1 MGVLSHSAYTS
12 MKDLIFLCP
21 RTLDKSPRLC
31 HHAGMKKLS
40 RVDFARAK
48 TAGRAL
54 NLAAKSMRILSSVA
68 WDDGQKARFLN
79 DGKMPNPDYVPI
91 DVSEP
96 RRLIAEARKSIDGQH
111 VVFEWLGRLAD
122 TLDTTTG
129 LIETRGTPAFFEH
142 SAELYGRPTKV
153 MLDRKTRVIDLARHM
168 DGTLEGLDFSKLVVE
183 GFETELSAAEFAK
196 ELEGRLTYHFADSA
210 PLVELSDTLS
220 AKAVAGRTRIR
231 IRASAGFTERDID
244 QLLQHEA
251 LIHTATALNG
261 RAQPHFKIL
270 GRAHAGTTEIQE
282 GLAVFAEIIS
292 GAMDPQRFR
301 RLSDRVIAIQMSID
315 GADFKEVFEFY
326 NERLDDPD
334 QSFENARRIFRGG
347 VLTGGAPFTKDMVYL
362 NGLLRVHN
370 FMRTVVK
377 LGRADLIR
385 ILLAGKMD
393 IEDVPALAQMA
404 AHGRMRSPEFMPP
417 WAKDLRF
424 LVSYMAYSGFL
435 NQVKMPGFQKYYEA
449 ELEDVPVVWEFG
461 G

>member
-1 MGVLSHSAYTS
+1 M
-12 MKDLIFLCP
+12 
-21 RTLDKSPRLC
+21 
-31 HHAGMKKLS
+31 
-40 RVDFARAK
+40 RAK

-54 NLAAKSMRILSSVA
+54 NLAAKSMRVLSSVA
-68 WDDGQKARFLN
+68 WDDGQKVRFLEQ
-79 DGKMPNPDYVPI
+79 GKMPNPDYEAI

-96 RRLIAEARKSIDGQH
+96 RRLIEEARKFISGKH

-122 TLDTTTG
+122 TLERTTH
-129 LIETRGTPAFFEH
+129 LIESRGTAEFFQH
-142 SAELYGRPTKV
+142 SAELYGRPTRL
-153 MLDRKTRVIDLARHM
+153 MLDQKTRVIDLARHM
-168 DGTLEGLDFSKLVVE
+168 DGTLDGLDFSKLVIE
-183 GFETELSAAEFAK
+183 GYEMQLTAQQFAK
-196 ELEGRLTYHFADSA
+196 ELKARLAPHFGDKA
-210 PLVELSDTLS
+210 PSVEISETLS
-220 AKAVAGRTRIR
+220 AKASAGRTRIR
-231 IRASAGFTERDID
+231 VRASASFTERDIE

-261 RAQPHFKIL
+261 RDQPHFKIL
-270 GRAHAGTTEIQE
+270 GRAHAGTTEVQE

-315 GADFKEVFEFY
+315 GADFKEVFDFY

-334 QSFENARRIFRGG
+334 QAFENTRRIFRGG
-347 VLTGGAPFTKDMVYL
+347 VLTGDAPFTKDMVYL

-385 ILLAGKMD
+385 VLFYGKMD

-404 AHGRMRSPEFMPP
+404 ASGRMRNPKFMPP
-417 WAKDLRF
+417 WTKDLRF

-435 NQVKMPGFQKYYEA
+435 NQVKLPGFQAYYKE
-449 ELEDVPVVWEFG
+449 ELSDVPVVWDVP
-461 G
+461 

>member
-1 MGVLSHSAYTS
+1 MN
-12 MKDLIFLCP
+12 
-21 RTLDKSPRLC
+21 
-31 HHAGMKKLS
+31 KLS
-40 RVDFARAK
+40 KTHFARAK
-48 TAGRAL
+48 AAGRAL
-54 NLAAKSMRILSSVA
+54 NLAAKSMKVLSSVA
-68 WDDGQKARFLN
+68 WDEAQKERFLK
-79 DGKMPNPDYVPI
+79 DGKMPNPDYAAV

-96 RRLIAEARKSIDGQH
+96 RRLIAEARSFIDGKH
-111 VVFEWLGRLAD
+111 VVFEWLGRLTE
-122 TLDTTTG
+122 TLDLTTG

-142 SAELYGRPTKV
+142 SAELYGRPTRL
-153 MLDRKTRVIDLARHM
+153 MLDKKTRVIDLARHM

-183 GFETELSAAEFAK
+183 GFETHLTAQEFGK
-196 ELEGRLTYHFADSA
+196 ELEGRLAHHFGDSA
-210 PLVELSDTLS
+210 PMIELSDTLS

-231 IRASAGFTERDID
+231 VRASAGFTERDIE

-270 GRAHAGTTEIQE
+270 GRAHAGTTEVQE

-301 RLSDRVIAIQMSID
+301 RLSDRVIAIQMSIE
-315 GADFKEVFEFY
+315 GADFKQVFDFY
-326 NERLDDPD
+326 NARLDDPD

-385 ILLAGKMD
+385 ILFAGKMD

-404 AHGRMRSPEFMPP
+404 ASGRLRSPEFMPP

-435 NQVKMPGFQKYYEA
+435 NQVKMPGFQAYYEA
-449 ELEDVPVVWEFG
+449 ELEDVPVVWAFG

>member
-1 MGVLSHSAYTS
+1 ME
-12 MKDLIFLCP
+12 
-21 RTLDKSPRLC
+21 
-31 HHAGMKKLS
+31 KLS
-40 RVDFARAK
+40 RDHFKQAK
-48 TAGRAL
+48 VAGKAL
-54 NLAAKSMRILSSVA
+54 NVAAKSMRILSSVA
-68 WDDGQKARFLN
+68 WDDEQKEAFLK
-79 DGKMPNPDYVPI
+79 DGKMPNPDYAPI

-96 RRLIAEARKSIDGQH
+96 RRLIARARESIDGQH
-111 VVFEWLGRLAD
+111 FVFEWLGRLAD
-122 TLDTTTG
+122 SLETTTH
-129 LIETRGTPAFFEH
+129 LIDSRGTPEFFEH
-142 SAELYGRPTKV
+142 SAELYGRPTKL
-153 MLDRKTRVIDLARHM
+153 MLDRKTRVIDMARHM
-168 DGTLEGLDFSKLVVE
+168 DGTLDGLDFSKLVVE
-183 GFETELSAAEFAK
+183 GYETQLSAEEFAK
-196 ELEGRLTYHFADSA
+196 ELEAELKPHFGEQA

-231 IRASAGFTERDID
+231 VRASASFTERDIE

-270 GRAHAGTTEIQE
+270 GRAHAGTTEVQE

-334 QSFENARRIFRGG
+334 QAFENARRIFRGG

-385 ILLAGKMD
+385 ILFAGKMD

-404 AHGRMRSPEFMPP
+404 ASGRMRNPEFMPP

>member
-1 MGVLSHSAYTS
+1 
-12 MKDLIFLCP
+12 
-21 RTLDKSPRLC
+21 
-31 HHAGMKKLS
+31 MKKLS
-40 RVDFARAK
+40 TKVFRQAK

-54 NLAAKSMRILSSVA
+54 NQAARSMSVLSSVA
-68 WDDGQKARFLN
+68 WEDSQRLDFLDG
-79 DGKMPNPDYVPI
+79 GKLPTPQYDAI
-91 DVSEP
+91 DVSDA
-96 RRLIAEARKSIDGQH
+96 RHLIADARKHIAGDH
-111 VVFEWLGRLAD
+111 VVFAWLARLAD
-122 TLDTTTG
+122 TLETTANM
-129 LIETRGTPAFFEH
+129 IDARGTAEFFEH
-142 SAELYGRPTKV
+142 SSALYGQPTKL
-153 MLDRKTRVIDLARHM
+153 MLDGKTRVIDLARHM
-168 DGTLEGLDFSKLVVE
+168 DGTLDGLDFSKLVLE
-183 GFETELSAAEFAK
+183 GYEQTFSSAEFAK
-196 ELEGRLTYHFADSA
+196 ALRPLLADHFGDSA
-210 PLVELSDTLS
+210 PAVELSDTLS

-231 IRASAGFTERDID
+231 VRESASFTERDIE

-270 GRAHAGTTEIQE
+270 GRAHAGTTEVQE

-315 GADFKEVFEFY
+315 GADFKDVFDFY

-334 QSFENARRIFRGG
+334 QAFENSRRVFRGG

-385 ILLAGKMD
+385 ILFMGKMD

-404 AHGRMRSPEFMPP
+404 SAGRMRAPQYMPP

-424 LVSYMAYSGFL
+424 LVSYMSYSGFL
-435 NQVKMPGFQKYYEA
+435 NQVKMPGFQAYYQK
-449 ELEDVPVVWEFG
+449 ELDDVPIVWDFTR
-461 G
+461 

>member
-1 MGVLSHSAYTS
+1 M
-12 MKDLIFLCP
+12 D
-21 RTLDKSPRLC
+21 
-31 HHAGMKKLS
+31 KLS
-40 RVDFARAK
+40 KTHFAQAK
-48 TAGRAL
+48 AAGRAL
-54 NLAAKSMRILSSVA
+54 NLAAKSMKVLSSVA
-68 WDDGQKARFLN
+68 WDAGQKVRFLK
-79 DGKMPNPDYVPI
+79 DGKIPNPDYAPI

-96 RRLIAEARKSIDGQH
+96 RRLIAEARQSISGQH
-111 VVFEWLGRLAD
+111 VVFEWLGRLAE
-122 TLDTTTG
+122 TLDITTG
-129 LIETRGTPAFFEH
+129 LIEARGTKAFYEH
-142 SAELYGRPTKV
+142 SAELYGRPTRL
-153 MLDRKTRVIDLARHM
+153 MLDKKTRVIDLARHM
-168 DGTLEGLDFSKLVVE
+168 DGTLEGLDFSKLVIE
-183 GFETELSAAEFAK
+183 GFETHLTAQEFAK
-196 ELEGRLTYHFADSA
+196 ELKGRLAHHFGDSA
-210 PLVELSDTLS
+210 PVIELSDTLS

-231 IRASAGFTERDID
+231 VRASAGFTERDIE

-270 GRAHAGTTEIQE
+270 GRAHAGTTEVQE

-315 GADFKEVFEFY
+315 GADFRQVFDFY
-326 NERLDDPD
+326 NERLDDSD
-334 QSFENARRIFRGG
+334 QAFENTRRIFRGG
-347 VLTGGAPFTKDMVYL
+347 VITGGAPFTKDMVYL

-385 ILLAGKMD
+385 ILFSGKMD

-404 AHGRMRSPEFMPP
+404 ASGRMRTPEFMPP

-435 NQVKMPGFQKYYEA
+435 NQVKMPGFQRYYEA
-449 ELEDVPVVWEFG
+449 ELEDVPVVWKFA
-461 G
+461 

>member
-1 MGVLSHSAYTS
+1 
-12 MKDLIFLCP
+12 
-21 RTLDKSPRLC
+21 
-31 HHAGMKKLS
+31 MKKLS
-40 RVDFARAK
+40 RNHFKEAK
-48 TAGRAL
+48 AAGRAL

-68 WDDGQKARFLN
+68 WDDGQKDRFLK
-79 DGKMPNPDYVPI
+79 DGKMPNPDYAPI

-96 RRLIAEARKSIDGQH
+96 RRLIAQARKSIDGKH
-111 VVFEWLGRLAD
+111 FVFEWLGRLAD
-122 TLDTTTG
+122 TLDTTTH
-129 LIETRGTPAFFEH
+129 LIESRGTAEFFQH
-142 SAELYGRPTKV
+142 SAELYGRPTRL

-168 DGTLEGLDFSKLVVE
+168 DGTLDGLDFSKLVIE
-183 GFETELSAAEFAK
+183 GYETHLTAEKFAK
-196 ELEGRLTYHFADSA
+196 ELKERLTPHFGESA
-210 PLVELSDTLS
+210 PLIELSDTLS

-231 IRASAGFTERDID
+231 VRASASFTERDIE

-261 RAQPHFKIL
+261 RAQLHFKIL
-270 GRAHAGTTEIQE
+270 GRAHAGTTEVQE

-315 GADFKEVFEFY
+315 GADFNDVFEFY

-385 ILLAGKMD
+385 ILFAGKMD

-404 AHGRMRSPEFMPP
+404 ASGRMRSPEFMPP

-435 NQVKMPGFQKYYEA
+435 NQVKMPGFQKYYET
-449 ELEDVPVVWEFG
+449 ELEDVPVVWDF
-461 G
+461 

>member
-1 MGVLSHSAYTS
+1 MN
-12 MKDLIFLCP
+12 
-21 RTLDKSPRLC
+21 
-31 HHAGMKKLS
+31 KLS
-40 RVDFARAK
+40 KTHFAQAK
-48 TAGRAL
+48 NAGRAL
-54 NLAAKSMRILSSVA
+54 NLATKSMKVLSSVA
-68 WDDGQKARFLN
+68 WDDAQKERFLK
-79 DGKMPNPDYVPI
+79 DGQMPNPDYAAI

-96 RRLIAEARKSIDGQH
+96 RRLIAEARKSISGKH
-111 VVFEWLGRLAD
+111 VIFEWLGRLAE
-122 TLDTTTG
+122 TLDITTG
-129 LIETRGTPAFFEH
+129 LIEARGTKAFYEH
-142 SAELYGRPTKV
+142 SAELYGRPTRL
-153 MLDRKTRVIDLARHM
+153 MLDKKTRVIDLARHM

-183 GFETELSAAEFAK
+183 GFETQLTAEGFAK
-196 ELEGRLTYHFADSA
+196 ELEGRLAHHFGDSA
-210 PLVELSDTLS
+210 PVIELSDTLS

-231 IRASAGFTERDID
+231 VRASAGFTERDIE

-270 GRAHAGTTEIQE
+270 GRAHAGTTEVQE

-315 GADFKEVFEFY
+315 GADFKQVFDFY
-326 NERLDDPD
+326 KERLDDLD
-334 QSFENARRIFRGG
+334 QSFENTRRIFRGG

-385 ILLAGKMD
+385 ILFAGKMD

-404 AHGRMRSPEFMPP
+404 ASGRMRSPEFMPP

-435 NQVKMPGFQKYYEA
+435 NQVKMPGFQRYYEA
-449 ELEDVPVVWEFG
+449 ELEDVPVVWDFA
-461 G
+461 

>member
-1 MGVLSHSAYTS
+1 ME
-12 MKDLIFLCP
+12 
-21 RTLDKSPRLC
+21 
-31 HHAGMKKLS
+31 KLS
-40 RVDFARAK
+40 RDHFKQAK
-48 TAGRAL
+48 VAGRAL

-68 WDDGQKARFLN
+68 WDEEQKGRFLK
-79 DGKMPNPDYVPI
+79 DGKMPNPDYAPI

-96 RRLIAEARKSIDGQH
+96 RRLVAEARKSIEGDH
-111 VVFEWLGRLAD
+111 FIFEWLGRLAE
-122 TLDTTTG
+122 TLDRTTH
-129 LIETRGTPAFFEH
+129 LIDSRGTPEFYHH
-142 SAELYGRPTKV
+142 SAELYGRPTRL
-153 MLDRKTRVIDLARHM
+153 MLDKKTRVIDLARHM
-168 DGTLEGLDFSKLVVE
+168 DGTLDGLDFSKLVVE
-183 GFETELSAAEFAK
+183 GYETHLTAEEFAAE
-196 ELEGRLTYHFADSA
+196 LTEQLKPHFGDQA
-210 PLVELSDTLS
+210 PDVELSDTLS
-220 AKAVAGRTRIR
+220 AKAVAGRKRIR
-231 IRASAGFTERDID
+231 VRASAGFTERDIE

-251 LIHTATALNG
+251 LIHTATSLNG
-261 RAQPHFKIL
+261 RAQPHFKVL
-270 GRAHAGTTEIQE
+270 GRAHAGTTEVQE

-334 QSFENARRIFRGG
+334 QSFENARRVFRGG

-385 ILLAGKMD
+385 ILFVGKLD

-404 AHGRMRSPEFMPP
+404 ASGRLRAPEFMPP

-435 NQVKMPGFQKYYEA
+435 NQVKMPGFQTYYEA
-449 ELEDVPVVWEFG
+449 ELEDVPVVWNFG
-461 G
+461 E

>member
-1 MGVLSHSAYTS
+1 MQ
-12 MKDLIFLCP
+12 
-21 RTLDKSPRLC
+21 
-31 HHAGMKKLS
+31 
-40 RVDFARAK
+40 AK

-54 NLAAKSMRILSSVA
+54 NLAAKSMQILKSVT
-68 WDDGQKARFLN
+68 WDDGQKTRFLKQ
-79 DGKMPNPDYVPI
+79 GKMPNPEYAAI

-96 RRLIAEARKSIDGQH
+96 RSLIAQARSHIDGRH
-111 VVFEWLGRLAD
+111 VVFAWLGRLAD
-122 TLDTTTG
+122 TLDTTTH
-129 LIETRGTPAFFEH
+129 LISARGTPEFYQH
-142 SAELYGRPTKV
+142 SAELYGRPTRL
-153 MLDRKTRVIDLARHM
+153 MLDKKTRVIDLARHM
-168 DGTLEGLDFSKLVVE
+168 DGTLDGLDFSKLVVE
-183 GFETELSAAEFAK
+183 GYETRLTAPEFAK
-196 ELEGRLTYHFADSA
+196 ELEGKLAYHFGGQA
-210 PLVELSDTLS
+210 PAIELSETLS

-231 IRASAGFTERDID
+231 VRAHAHFTERDIE

-326 NERLDDPD
+326 NDRIGDPD
-334 QSFENARRIFRGG
+334 QAFENARRIFRGG

-385 ILLAGKMD
+385 ILFSGKMD
-393 IEDVPALAQMA
+393 LEDVPALAQMA
-404 AHGRMRSPEFMPP
+404 ASGRMRSPKFMPP

-424 LVSYMAYSGFL
+424 VVSYMAYSGFL
-435 NQVKMPGFQKYYEA
+435 NQVKMPGFQAYYEDA
-449 ELEDVPVVWEFG
+449 LEDVPVVWNFVNG
-461 G
+461 A

>member
-1 MGVLSHSAYTS
+1 M
-12 MKDLIFLCP
+12 D
-21 RTLDKSPRLC
+21 
-31 HHAGMKKLS
+31 KLS
-40 RVDFARAK
+40 RDHFMRAK

-54 NLAAKSMRILSSVA
+54 NLAAKSMRILSSVT
-68 WDDGQKARFLN
+68 WDDWQKDRFLTL
-79 DGKMPNPDYVPI
+79 GKMPNPKYDPI

-96 RRLIAEARKSIDGQH
+96 RRLITEARKSIEGKH
-111 VVFEWLGRLAD
+111 VVFEWLARLAD
-122 TLDTTTG
+122 TLDTTTH
-129 LIETRGTPAFFEH
+129 LISSRGTAEFYQH
-142 SAELYGRPTKV
+142 SAELYGRPTRL
-153 MLDRKTRVIDLARHM
+153 MLDKKTRVIDLARHM
-168 DGTLEGLDFSKLVVE
+168 DGTLEGLDFSKLVIE
-183 GFETELSAAEFAK
+183 GYETHLTANEFAAELK
-196 ELEGRLTYHFADSA
+196 PRLTHHFGDAA

-231 IRASAGFTERDID
+231 VRASAHFTERDID

-270 GRAHAGTTEIQE
+270 GRAHAGTTEVQE

-315 GADFKEVFEFY
+315 GADFKEVFDFY

-334 QSFENARRIFRGG
+334 QSFENARRVFRGG

-385 ILLAGKMD
+385 ILFSGKMD

-404 AHGRMRSPEFMPP
+404 ASGRMRNPEFMPP

-435 NQVKMPGFQKYYEA
+435 NQVKMPGFQKYYEE
-449 ELEDVPVVWEFG
+449 ELEHVPVVWSFG

>member
-1 MGVLSHSAYTS
+1 ME
-12 MKDLIFLCP
+12 
-21 RTLDKSPRLC
+21 
-31 HHAGMKKLS
+31 KLS
-40 RVDFARAK
+40 RDHFKQAK
-48 TAGRAL
+48 VAGRAL

-68 WDDGQKARFLN
+68 WDEEQKDRFLK
-79 DGKMPNPDYVPI
+79 DGKMPNPDYAPI

-96 RRLIAEARKSIDGQH
+96 RRLIAEARKSIEGDH
-111 VVFEWLGRLAD
+111 FVFEWLGRLAE
-122 TLDTTTG
+122 TLDRTTH
-129 LIETRGTPAFFEH
+129 LIDSRGTPEFYHH
-142 SAELYGRPTKV
+142 SAELYGRPTRL
-153 MLDRKTRVIDLARHM
+153 MLDKKTRVIDLARRM
-168 DGTLEGLDFSKLVVE
+168 DGTLDGLDFSKLVVE
-183 GFETELSAAEFAK
+183 GYETHLTAEEFAAE
-196 ELEGRLTYHFADSA
+196 LTVQLKPHFGDQA
-210 PLVELSDTLS
+210 PDVELSDTLS
-220 AKAVAGRTRIR
+220 AKAVAGRKRIR
-231 IRASAGFTERDID
+231 VRASAGFTERDIE

-251 LIHTATALNG
+251 LIHTATSLNG
-261 RAQPHFKIL
+261 RAQPHFKVL
-270 GRAHAGTTEIQE
+270 GRAHAGTTEVQE

-334 QSFENARRIFRGG
+334 QSFENARRVFRGG

-385 ILLAGKMD
+385 ILFVGKLD

-404 AHGRMRSPEFMPP
+404 ASGRLRAPEFMPP

-435 NQVKMPGFQKYYEA
+435 NQVKMPGFQTYYEA
-449 ELEDVPVVWEFG
+449 ELEDVPVVWNFG
-461 G
+461 E

>member
-1 MGVLSHSAYTS
+1 ME
-12 MKDLIFLCP
+12 
-21 RTLDKSPRLC
+21 
-31 HHAGMKKLS
+31 KLS
-40 RVDFARAK
+40 RDHFKQAK
-48 TAGRAL
+48 VAGRAL

-68 WDDGQKARFLN
+68 WDEEQKGRFLK
-79 DGKMPNPDYVPI
+79 DGKMPNPDYAPI

-96 RRLIAEARKSIDGQH
+96 RRLVAEARKSIKGDH
-111 VVFEWLGRLAD
+111 FIFEWLGRLAE
-122 TLDTTTG
+122 TLDRTTH
-129 LIETRGTPAFFEH
+129 LIDSRGTPEFYHH
-142 SAELYGRPTKV
+142 SAELYGRPTRL
-153 MLDRKTRVIDLARHM
+153 MLDKKTRVIDLARHM
-168 DGTLEGLDFSKLVVE
+168 DGTLDGLDFSKLVVE
-183 GFETELSAAEFAK
+183 GYETHLTAEEFAAE
-196 ELEGRLTYHFADSA
+196 LTEQLKPHFGDQA
-210 PLVELSDTLS
+210 PDVELSDTLS
-220 AKAVAGRTRIR
+220 AKAVAGRKRIR
-231 IRASAGFTERDID
+231 VRASAGFTERDIE

-251 LIHTATALNG
+251 LIHTATSLNG
-261 RAQPHFKIL
+261 RAQPHFKVL
-270 GRAHAGTTEIQE
+270 GRAHAGTTEVQE

-334 QSFENARRIFRGG
+334 QSFENARRVFRGG

-385 ILLAGKMD
+385 ILFVGKLD

-404 AHGRMRSPEFMPP
+404 ASGRLRAPEFMPP

-435 NQVKMPGFQKYYEA
+435 NQVKMPGFQTYYEA
-449 ELEDVPVVWEFG
+449 ELEDVPVVWNFG
-461 G
+461 E

>member
-1 MGVLSHSAYTS
+1 ME
-12 MKDLIFLCP
+12 
-21 RTLDKSPRLC
+21 
-31 HHAGMKKLS
+31 KLS
-40 RVDFARAK
+40 RDHFKQAK
-48 TAGRAL
+48 VAGRAL

-68 WDDGQKARFLN
+68 WDEGQKDRFLK
-79 DGKMPNPDYVPI
+79 DGKMPNPDYAPI

-96 RRLIAEARKSIDGQH
+96 RRLVAEARKSIKGDH
-111 VVFEWLGRLAD
+111 FIFEWLGRLAE
-122 TLDTTTG
+122 TLDRTTH
-129 LIETRGTPAFFEH
+129 LIDSRGTPEFYHH
-142 SAELYGRPTKV
+142 SAELYGRPTRL
-153 MLDRKTRVIDLARHM
+153 MLDKKTRVIDLARHM
-168 DGTLEGLDFSKLVVE
+168 DGTLDGLDFSKLVVE
-183 GFETELSAAEFAK
+183 GYETHLTAEEFAAE
-196 ELEGRLTYHFADSA
+196 LTEQLKPHFGDQA
-210 PLVELSDTLS
+210 PDVELSDTLS
-220 AKAVAGRTRIR
+220 AKAVAGRKRIR
-231 IRASAGFTERDID
+231 VRASAGFTERDIE

-251 LIHTATALNG
+251 LIHTATSLNG
-261 RAQPHFKIL
+261 RAQPHFKVL
-270 GRAHAGTTEIQE
+270 GRAHAGTTEVQE

-334 QSFENARRIFRGG
+334 QSFENARRVFRGG

-385 ILLAGKMD
+385 ILFVGKLD

-404 AHGRMRSPEFMPP
+404 ASGRLRAPEFMPP

-435 NQVKMPGFQKYYEA
+435 NQVKMPGFQTYYEA
-449 ELEDVPVVWEFG
+449 ELEDVPVVWNFG
-461 G
+461 E

>member
-1 MGVLSHSAYTS
+1 M
-12 MKDLIFLCP
+12 D
-21 RTLDKSPRLC
+21 
-31 HHAGMKKLS
+31 KLS
-40 RVDFARAK
+40 KKHFLRAK
-48 TAGRAL
+48 EAGRAL
-54 NLAAKSMRILSSVA
+54 NIAAKSMKVLSSVA
-68 WDDGQKARFLN
+68 WDEGQKVRFLEQ
-79 DGKMPNPDYVPI
+79 GKMPNPQYDPI

-96 RRLIAEARKSIDGQH
+96 RRLISQARKSIDGQH
-111 VVFEWLGRLAD
+111 VVFEWLERLAE
-122 TLDTTTG
+122 TLETTTG
-129 LIETRGTPAFFEH
+129 LIEMRGTRAFYEH
-142 SAELYGRPTKV
+142 SAELYGQPKKL
-153 MLDRKTRVIDLARHM
+153 MLDKKTRVIDLARHM
-168 DGTLEGLDFSKLVVE
+168 DGTLEGLDFSKLVIE
-183 GFETELSAAEFAK
+183 GYETHLTAAEFAA
-196 ELEGRLTYHFADSA
+196 ELTARLRPHFGDKA
-210 PLVELSDTLS
+210 PDVQLSDTLS
-220 AKAVAGRTRIR
+220 AKASAGRTRIR
-231 IRASAGFTERDID
+231 VRASAEFTERDIE

-270 GRAHAGTTEIQE
+270 GRAHPGTTEVQE

-315 GADFKEVFEFY
+315 GADFKEVFDFY
-326 NERLDDPD
+326 HERLDDPD
-334 QSFENARRIFRGG
+334 QSFENARRVFRGG

-385 ILLAGKMD
+385 ILFAGKMD

-404 AHGRMRSPEFMPP
+404 ASGRMRSPEFMPP

-435 NQVKMPGFQKYYEA
+435 NQVKMPGFQAYYES
-449 ELEDVPVVWEFG
+449 ELEDVPVVWDFG

>member
-1 MGVLSHSAYTS
+1 ME
-12 MKDLIFLCP
+12 
-21 RTLDKSPRLC
+21 
-31 HHAGMKKLS
+31 KLS
-40 RVDFARAK
+40 RDHFKQAK
-48 TAGRAL
+48 VAGRAL

-68 WDDGQKARFLN
+68 WDEGQKDRFLK
-79 DGKMPNPDYVPI
+79 DGKMPNPDYTPI

-96 RRLIAEARKSIDGQH
+96 RRLIAEARKSIEGDH
-111 VVFEWLGRLAD
+111 FVFEWLGRLAE
-122 TLDTTTG
+122 TLDRTTH
-129 LIETRGTPAFFEH
+129 LIDSRGTPEFYHH
-142 SAELYGRPTKV
+142 SAELYGRPTRL
-153 MLDRKTRVIDLARHM
+153 MLDKKTRVIDLARHM
-168 DGTLEGLDFSKLVVE
+168 DGTLDGLDFSKLVVE
-183 GFETELSAAEFAK
+183 GYETHLTAEEFAAE
-196 ELEGRLTYHFADSA
+196 LTEQLKPHFGDLA
-210 PLVELSDTLS
+210 PDVELSDTLS
-220 AKAVAGRTRIR
+220 AKAVAGRKRIR
-231 IRASAGFTERDID
+231 VRASAGFTERDIE

-251 LIHTATALNG
+251 LIHTATSLNG
-261 RAQPHFKIL
+261 RAQPHFKVL
-270 GRAHAGTTEIQE
+270 GRAHAGTTEVQE

-334 QSFENARRIFRGG
+334 QSFENARRVFRGG

-385 ILLAGKMD
+385 ILFVGKLD

-404 AHGRMRSPEFMPP
+404 ASGRLRAPEFMPP

-435 NQVKMPGFQKYYEA
+435 NQVKMPGFQTYYEA
-449 ELEDVPVVWEFG
+449 ELEDVPVVWNFG
-461 G
+461 E

>member
-1 MGVLSHSAYTS
+1 M
-12 MKDLIFLCP
+12 D
-21 RTLDKSPRLC
+21 
-31 HHAGMKKLS
+31 KLS
-40 RVDFARAK
+40 KTYFSQAK

-68 WDDGQKARFLN
+68 WDEGQKDSFLK
-79 DGKMPNPDYVPI
+79 DGKMPNPEYDPI

-96 RRLIAEARKSIDGQH
+96 RRLIAEARKSIEGDH
-111 VVFEWLGRLAD
+111 FVFEWLGRLAK

-129 LIETRGTPAFFEH
+129 LIETRGTPDFYKH
-142 SAELYGRPTKV
+142 SAELYGRPTRL
-153 MLDRKTRVIDLARHM
+153 MLDKKTRVIDMARHL
-168 DGTLEGLDFSKLVVE
+168 DGTLEGLDFSKLVIE
-183 GFETELSAAEFAK
+183 GYETHLTAKEFAAELTK
-196 ELEGRLTYHFADSA
+196 RLKPHFGDKA
-210 PLVELSDTLS
+210 PDVELSDTLS

-231 IRASAGFTERDID
+231 VRASASFTERDIE

-251 LIHTATALNG
+251 LIHTATGLNG
-261 RAQPHFKIL
+261 LAQTHFKIL
-270 GRAHAGTTEIQE
+270 ARAHAGTTEVQE

-315 GADFKEVFEFY
+315 GADFKDVFEFY

-334 QSFENARRIFRGG
+334 QSFENARRVFRGG

-385 ILLAGKMD
+385 ILFAGKMD

-404 AHGRMRSPEFMPP
+404 ASGRLRSPEFMPP

-435 NQVKMPGFQKYYEA
+435 NQVKMPGFQAYYEK
-449 ELEDVPVVWEFG
+449 ELEDVPVVWDFG

>member
-1 MGVLSHSAYTS
+1 ME
-12 MKDLIFLCP
+12 
-21 RTLDKSPRLC
+21 
-31 HHAGMKKLS
+31 KLS
-40 RVDFARAK
+40 RDHFKQAK
-48 TAGRAL
+48 VAGRAL

-68 WDDGQKARFLN
+68 WDEEQKGRFLK
-79 DGKMPNPDYVPI
+79 DGKMPNPDYTPI

-96 RRLIAEARKSIDGQH
+96 RRLVAEARKSIEGDH
-111 VVFEWLGRLAD
+111 FVFEWLGRLAE
-122 TLDTTTG
+122 TLDRTTH
-129 LIETRGTPAFFEH
+129 LIDSRGTPEFYHH
-142 SAELYGRPTKV
+142 SAELYGRPTRL
-153 MLDRKTRVIDLARHM
+153 MLDKKTRVIDLARHM
-168 DGTLEGLDFSKLVVE
+168 DGTLDGLDFSKLVVE
-183 GFETELSAAEFAK
+183 GYETHLTAEEFAAE
-196 ELEGRLTYHFADSA
+196 LTEQLKPHFGDQA
-210 PLVELSDTLS
+210 PDVELSDTLS
-220 AKAVAGRTRIR
+220 AKAVAGRKRIR
-231 IRASAGFTERDID
+231 VRASAGFTERDIE

-251 LIHTATALNG
+251 LIHTATSLNG
-261 RAQPHFKIL
+261 RAQPHFKVL
-270 GRAHAGTTEIQE
+270 GRAHAGTTEVQE

-334 QSFENARRIFRGG
+334 QSFENARRVFRGG

-385 ILLAGKMD
+385 ILFVGKLD

-404 AHGRMRSPEFMPP
+404 ASGRLRAPEFMPP

-435 NQVKMPGFQKYYEA
+435 NQVKMPGFQTYYEA
-449 ELEDVPVVWEFG
+449 ELEDVPVVWNFG
-461 G
+461 E

>member
-1 MGVLSHSAYTS
+1 ME
-12 MKDLIFLCP
+12 
-21 RTLDKSPRLC
+21 
-31 HHAGMKKLS
+31 KLS
-40 RVDFARAK
+40 RDHFKQAK
-48 TAGRAL
+48 VAGRAL

-68 WDDGQKARFLN
+68 WDEEQKDRFLK
-79 DGKMPNPDYVPI
+79 DGKMPNPDYAPI

-96 RRLIAEARKSIDGQH
+96 RRLVAEARKSIKGDH
-111 VVFEWLGRLAD
+111 FIFEWLGRLAK
-122 TLDTTTG
+122 TLDRTTH
-129 LIETRGTPAFFEH
+129 LIASRGTPEFYHH
-142 SAELYGRPTKV
+142 SAELYGRPTRL
-153 MLDRKTRVIDLARHM
+153 MLDKKTRVIDLARHM
-168 DGTLEGLDFSKLVVE
+168 DGTLDGLDFSKLVVE
-183 GFETELSAAEFAK
+183 GYETHLTAEEFAAE
-196 ELEGRLTYHFADSA
+196 LTEQLKPHFGDQA
-210 PLVELSDTLS
+210 PDVELSDTLS
-220 AKAVAGRTRIR
+220 AKAVAGRKRIR
-231 IRASAGFTERDID
+231 VRASAGFTERDIE

-251 LIHTATALNG
+251 LIHTATSLNG
-261 RAQPHFKIL
+261 RAQPHFKVL
-270 GRAHAGTTEIQE
+270 GRAHAGTTEVQE

-334 QSFENARRIFRGG
+334 QSFENARRVFRGG

-385 ILLAGKMD
+385 ILFVGKLD

-404 AHGRMRSPEFMPP
+404 ASGRLRAPEFMPP

-435 NQVKMPGFQKYYEA
+435 NQVKMPGFQTYYEA
-449 ELEDVPVVWEFG
+449 ELEDVPVVWNFG
-461 G
+461 E

>member
-1 MGVLSHSAYTS
+1 ME
-12 MKDLIFLCP
+12 
-21 RTLDKSPRLC
+21 
-31 HHAGMKKLS
+31 KLS
-40 RVDFARAK
+40 RDHFKQAK
-48 TAGRAL
+48 VAGRAL

-68 WDDGQKARFLN
+68 WDEGQKDRFLK
-79 DGKMPNPDYVPI
+79 DGKMPNPDYAPI

-96 RRLIAEARKSIDGQH
+96 RRLVAEARKSIKGEH
-111 VVFEWLGRLAD
+111 FIFEWLGRLAE
-122 TLDTTTG
+122 TLDRTTH
-129 LIETRGTPAFFEH
+129 LIDSRGTPEFYHH
-142 SAELYGRPTKV
+142 SAELYGRPTRL
-153 MLDRKTRVIDLARHM
+153 MLDKKTRVIDLARHM
-168 DGTLEGLDFSKLVVE
+168 DGTLDGLDFSKLVVE
-183 GFETELSAAEFAK
+183 GYETHLTAEEFAAE
-196 ELEGRLTYHFADSA
+196 LTEQLKPHFGDQA
-210 PLVELSDTLS
+210 PDVELSDTLS
-220 AKAVAGRTRIR
+220 AKAVAGRKRIR
-231 IRASAGFTERDID
+231 VRASAGFTERDIE

-251 LIHTATALNG
+251 LIHTATSLNG
-261 RAQPHFKIL
+261 RAQPHFKVL
-270 GRAHAGTTEIQE
+270 GRAHAGTTEVQE

-334 QSFENARRIFRGG
+334 QSFENARRVFRGG

-385 ILLAGKMD
+385 ILFVGKLD

-404 AHGRMRSPEFMPP
+404 ASGRLRAPEFMPP

-435 NQVKMPGFQKYYEA
+435 NQVKMPGFQTYYEA
-449 ELEDVPVVWEFG
+449 ELEDVPVVWNFG
-461 G
+461 E